1 MLELEGTLDDIYE
14 VHPLS
19 FKKGN
24 REPEMSRDAERIWY
38 LPGAW
43 SYEKITLWFFLRI
56 KTVDDCC

>member
-24 REPEMSRDAERIWY
+24 REPEMSTDAEWIWY

-43 SYEKITLWFFLRI
+43 SYEKITLWFFL
-56 KTVDDCC
+56 DC